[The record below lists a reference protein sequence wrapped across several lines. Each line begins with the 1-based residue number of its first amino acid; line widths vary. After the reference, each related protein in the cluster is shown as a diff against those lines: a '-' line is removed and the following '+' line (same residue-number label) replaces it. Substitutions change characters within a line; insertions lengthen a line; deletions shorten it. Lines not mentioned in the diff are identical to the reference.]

1 MALVHENYGY
11 IERLLTLET
20 RLTTCCKYA
29 LKNENKRCLMT
40 SQKEKNV
47 LTYRDRDLD
56 KKYSVKDADQDWL
69 QQQWKAR
76 LKDWEGKKDDDK
88 TGI

>member
-1 MALVHENYGY
+1 MVYHD
-11 IERLLTLET
+11 RLIT
-20 RLTTCCKYA
+20 KYQNA
-29 LKNENKRCLMT
+29 LKTQNKRCLMT

-76 LKDWEGKKDDDK
+76 LKGWEGKKDDDK

>member
-1 MALVHENYGY
+1 
-11 IERLLTLET
+11 
-20 RLTTCCKYA
+20 
-29 LKNENKRCLMT
+29 MT

>member
-1 MALVHENYGY
+1 
-11 IERLLTLET
+11 
-20 RLTTCCKYA
+20 
-29 LKNENKRCLMT
+29 MT

-56 KKYSVKDADQDWL
+56 KKYPVKDADQDWM

-76 LKDWEGKKDDDK
+76 LKDWEGKKDADK

>member
-1 MALVHENYGY
+1 
-11 IERLLTLET
+11 
-20 RLTTCCKYA
+20 
-29 LKNENKRCLMT
+29 MT

-56 KKYSVKDADQDWL
+56 KKYSVTDADQDWL
-69 QQQWKAR
+69 QRQWKAR
-76 LKDWEGKKDDDK
+76 LKGWEGKKDDDK